1 MLNSYK
7 KEYEKCADLSIK
19 EDWRKMNKN
28 VLVSR
33 YIEVEKNPVLANAY
47 MSAIICR
54 YWGALNKYYNASYNS
69 VDKFTCHDWLV
80 QAILRAIKKR
90 KWLEPDN
97 KLYGDPNGPD
107 KVINRCIMSE
117 RLGFFQS
124 SNTFKRKQNYGNESI
139 EKLQEENPD
148 APNLPCYNPNEL
160 DEGTISIN
168 QLISSSFDN
177 KDYTTAFLIDG
188 IINYDVF
195 EKEKMTT
202 GAITSI
208 FNEKKL
214 MRHLRALNITY
225 AKTFADLFNKPVE
238 DVKYAV
244 DEFKSLTRA
253 RMKTAVNRSMKKLAR
268 FYTRAM
274 KEY

>member
-1 MLNSYK
+1 MLDSYK
-7 KEYEKCADLSIK
+7 KQYEKCADLNVK

-28 VLVSR
+28 ALVNR

-54 YWGALNKYYNASYNS
+54 YWGAINKYYNSSYNS

-148 APNLPCYNPNEL
+148 APNIPCYDPNEL
-160 DEGTISIN
+160 DEGTISIK
-168 QLISSSFDN
+168 QLVSSSFDN

-188 IINYDVF
+188 IINYGVF
-195 EKEKMTT
+195 EKEKTNT
-202 GAITSI
+202 GDITSI

-214 MRHLRALNITY
+214 MRHLRALNVVY
-225 AKTFADLFNKPVE
+225 AKTFADLFDKPIE
-238 DVKYAV
+238 DVKLAV
-244 DEFKSLTRA
+244 GEFTSLTRA
-253 RMKTAVNRSMKKLAR
+253 RMRTAVNHSMKKLTK
-268 FYTRAM
+268 FYTKAV